1 MAYGGPANA
10 YVQNAAG
17 VWTPVGFAAGNASM
31 PSVLRDP
38 TTVANA
44 ASVDARGNV
53 EVKDEPTTFF
63 YETFSAALD
72 TVNSWLVTGTSPTIA
87 GGLATFPTAV
97 STTSGI
103 NSIPVMPVRSSQY
116 LAPAFAVR
124 LETTAATGL
133 GRFFGLGTIPAW
145 VTVGPA
151 PSATSLAQEGAGFE
165 LDSATGAL
173 QAVTYTGGVKT
184 VILALTRP
192 ADNAFH
198 RYTMNY
204 RGSRT
209 YWFIDGVQVATATY
223 LNTAIQDLPVTV
235 FQVSTA
241 TITGTPQTVV
251 QSLGVG
257 DESRLHIYVA
267 DPTYPWRRAQV
278 SAAGALSAGLAVS
291 PTPATTTMQAAAAA
305 LANGTSLNVTGF
317 GTAVLLVSGT
327 FSASVAFEASVDAGV
342 TWNAISATQVGAGD
356 IFPLTTIPGMF
367 RLTVT
372 GIDLIRARVSA
383 FASGAVTVVGRATNA
398 TNASKIVKLATSGNT
413 VGRTLPTASD
423 QAVSATAAASTA
435 LTVTLPAAAAGLFH
449 YITSIEIQRYASAA
463 LTGAAAPVV
472 VTTTNLPGTLAWT
485 FDTAAAIGTSQIQA
499 FTLASPI
506 KSSVAATATT
516 FVAPLFTGAIWRI
529 TITYY
534 VGT

>member
-10 YVQNAAG
+10 YVQNVSG

-31 PSVLRDP
+31 PGVLRDP
-38 TTVANA
+38 VVPANV
-44 ASVDARGNV
+44 ASVDFRGNV
-53 EVKDEPTTFF
+53 EVKDEPTSIF
-63 YETFSAALD
+63 YESFSAALD
-72 TVNSWLVTGTSPTIA
+72 TANTWTITGTGPTVA
-87 GGLATFPTAV
+87 GGLATLPTAV

-116 LAPAFAVR
+116 LAPAFVVR

-133 GRFFGLGTIPAW
+133 GRFFGLSTAPTTPA
-145 VTVGPA
+145 
-151 PSATSLAQEGAGFE
+151 ATSLAQEGAGFE
-165 LDSATGAL
+165 LDSATGVL

-192 ADNAFH
+192 ADNAYH
-198 RYTMNY
+198 RYLLSY

-209 YWFIDGVQVATATY
+209 YWYIDGLQVATATY
-223 LNTAIQDLPVTV
+223 LNTAVQDLPVSV

-241 TITGTPQTVV
+241 TITGTPQTVL

-267 DPTYPWRRAQV
+267 DPTFPWRRAQV

-291 PTPATTTMQAAAAA
+291 PTPVTTTMQAAAAA
-305 LANGTSLNVTGF
+305 AVNGTSLVVTGF
-317 GTAVLLVSGT
+317 GTAVLQVSGT
-327 FSASVAFEASVDAGV
+327 FVASVAFEASVDAGV
-342 TWNAISATQVGAGD
+342 TWTSISATQIGAGD
-356 IFPLTTIPGMF
+356 IFSSTTIVGAF
-367 RLTVT
+367 RITTT
-372 GIDLIRARVSA
+372 GIDLIRARVA
-383 FASGAVTVVGRATNA
+383 AYTSGAVTVVGRATNA
-398 TNASKIVKLATSGNT
+398 INASKVVKLATSGN
-413 VGRTLPTASD
+413 VIGRTLPTASD
-423 QAVSATAAASTA
+423 QAVSVTAAASTA
-435 LTVTLPAAAAGLFH
+435 LTATLPAAAAGQFH

-472 VTTTNLPGTLAWT
+472 VTTTNLPGTLAWS

-499 FTLASPI
+499 FAFSSPI

-529 TITYY
+529 TINYY
-534 VGT
+534 IGI